1 MTSKSGRDTIS
12 KQEEL
17 DHLGRL
23 MDANSDPQR
32 TRRPKEKNPI
42 KNDSDEYSNA
52 KKISIINPHP
62 FELIKLPEDV
72 SHEKRSNKSL
82 KNSSKKSSKKSMTA
96 GFGGANKNASKV
108 RTATGNTK
116 VRTATGNT
124 KVRKATGNTKVR
136 TATGNTKVRKA
147 VVRSKSRI

>member
-1 MTSKSGRDTIS
+1 MDMT
-12 KQEEL
+12 
-17 DHLGRL
+17 
-23 MDANSDPQR
+23 NNDPQR
-32 TRRPKEKNPI
+32 ARRPKEKNPI

-62 FELIKLPEDV
+62 FELIKLQKE
-72 SHEKRSNKSL
+72 SFEKRSNKSL
-82 KNSSKKSSKKSMTA
+82 KNSLKKSMTA

-108 RTATGNTK
+108 RTAT
-116 VRTATGNT
+116 AT
-124 KVRKATGNTKVR
+124 ATGNTKVR

>member
-23 MDANSDPQR
+23 MDANSDPRR

-82 KNSSKKSSKKSMTA
+82 KNSSKKSMTA
-96 GFGGANKNASKV
+96 GFGGANKNAS
-108 RTATGNTK
+108 K

-136 TATGNTKVRKA
+136 TATGNTKVRTA

>member
-1 MTSKSGRDTIS
+1 MSS
-12 KQEEL
+12 KQEEMDRL
-17 DHLGRL
+17 SLL
-23 MDANSDPQR
+23 MDMTNNDPQR
-32 TRRPKEKNPI
+32 ARRPKEKDPI
-42 KNDSDEYSNA
+42 INDSDEYSNT

-62 FELIKLPEDV
+62 FELIKLQKE
-72 SHEKRSNKSL
+72 SFEKRSNKSL
-82 KNSSKKSSKKSMTA
+82 KNSLKKSMTA

-124 KVRKATGNTKVR
+124 KVRKA
-136 TATGNTKVRKA
+136 